1 MGLST
6 GRQIVMAHQAHGS
19 VYATNAQS
27 SDRRSAAVMSKKL
40 GSVTY
45 YDYKE
50 KLAQKEAEKIQA
62 DIEKSIDEF
71 HYLID

>member
-6 GRQIVMAHQAHGS
+6 GRQIVMAHGALGG
-19 VYATNAQS
+19 NPQS
-27 SDRRSAAVMSKKL
+27 IDPRSDAVMSKKR

-50 KLAQKEAEKIQA
+50 K
-62 DIEKSIDEF
+62 
-71 HYLID
+71 

>member
-6 GRQIVMAHQAHGS
+6 GRQIVMAHGAHGS
-19 VYATNAQS
+19 KLQS
-27 SDRRSAAVMSKKL
+27 AERRSAAVMSKER

-50 KLAQKEAEKIQA
+50 KQA
-62 DIEKSIDEF
+62 
-71 HYLID
+71 